1 MTAKRLPFYGLRL
14 KRVSRELEKEFGLE
28 PVRNERE
35 GPIKYAATKTEQRQ
49 AQRLGVDKDAIRN
62 TIRQCWDQSDK
73 GRSFQAA
80 LEDEGLI
87 LAQGDR
93 RDYVVIDH
101 AGGLHGKFSRTLGA
115 TANQVRAKL
124 ADLDPR
130 ELPTVDEAKE
140 FVREVAQEHEHS
152 PKPDKLDRLKD
163 ELAEIERQ
171 LKGPSRE
178 DLKRQLEETDR
189 FLAEALHERSTKYPN
204 RHRTHWQ
211 EQIPP
216 SVAAELE
223 KIAAAAAER
232 EYAQRDL
239 ARDETSWQDAI
250 AKAAIEREKVEKNSW
265 SRCRREKHGAVGRKM
280 ANASRTRPRP
290 CRIISKAPRCIS
302 GTLAPAAT
310 APRLLPPPSMSTA

>member
-1 MTAKRLPFYGLRL
+1 
-14 KRVSRELEKEFGLE
+14 
-28 PVRNERE
+28 VRNERE

-178 DLKRQLEETDR
+178 DLKRQLEEVDRLIYGGVAKDEMQRQLEETDR